1 MLERRLGFTRRII
14 AANTSTA
21 MHIGG
26 EMRKTTI
33 RILLLFTACFAAMHA
48 TAQRDLPEL
57 NTNPGTLSL
66 VEFQRLFEASKRWGE
81 FGDDD

>member
-1 MLERRLGFTRRII
+1 
-14 AANTSTA
+14 

-26 EMRKTTI
+26 EMRETTI
-33 RILLLFTACFAAMHA
+33 RILPLFTACFAAMHA

-66 VEFQRLFEASKRWGE
+66 VEFQRLFEA
-81 FGDDD
+81 